1 MEDVPIKAID
11 ILLVIVAQ
19 KLKKQVDEFP
29 LSKSIKDL
37 VGAVRNQHF
46 RMTRRFLAIFS
57 KSSPRL
63 LKRVKNFLLKRSVQ
77 RWEAASVVLSVNTVR
92 ALFLRVVSESLEAKC
107 LVVSI
112 CRLSRAISAR
122 AGV

>member
-11 ILLVIVAQ
+11 ILLVIVAP

-92 ALFLRVVSESLEAKC
+92 ALFLVSLEAKC